1 MNMKRKELWVSI
13 ILIAV
18 LLIVSACGNAGQ
30 NANKQEAG
38 GNAAATAQPT
48 ADATEE
54 PKIEAGATREY
65 KHMAGTSVIPA
76 KPERVVTNWY
86 YGQLVALGLKPVGT
100 DDYVLNNHPFIE
112 KEGTESIG
120 QSLEKIIELEP
131 DLIISWGADKYED
144 YSKIAP
150 TLPLELSG
158 GPIETVRIFGD
169 ILGREQEAEDWIAA
183 FEANNAAAR
192 AKLAETFKPEE
203 TVTILTIFKKE
214 LRVYGFVNMGGYAL
228 YEALQVKPPAKVDE
242 LFRGSEEWN
251 KTISFE
257 VLPEY
262 AGDHIILTVYEGE
275 EDSGKTLKELQE
287 SAVWNSLEAVKNG
300 HVHQVPFNNLY
311 NDDPVAIEHQVK
323 LLTEL
328 LAK

>member
-1 MNMKRKELWVSI
+1 MMLQFKQGLMGIFMV
-13 ILIAV
+13 AA
-18 LLIVSACGNAGQ
+18 LLLVSACGNAGQ
-30 NANKQEAG
+30 NGDAPAAG
-38 GNAAATAQPT
+38 GNATAAGEPTAAPSQEPEAT
-48 ADATEE
+48 ADAV
-54 PKIEAGATREY
+54 REY
-65 KHMAGTSVIPA
+65 KHMAGSSVIPK

-131 DLIISWGADKYED
+131 DLIISWGADKYDD

-150 TLPLELSG
+150 TVPLELSG

-169 ILGREQEAEDWIAA
+169 ILGREKEAEDWIAS
-183 FEANNAAAR
+183 FDKNNAAAR

-203 TVTILTIFKKE
+203 TVTILTIFQKE

-262 AGDHIILTVYEGE
+262 AGDHIILTVYEGN
-275 EDSGKTLKELQE
+275 EDSGKTLEELQE
-287 SAVWNSLEAVKNG
+287 SAVWNSLAAVKKG
-300 HVHQVPFNNLY
+300 HVHQVPFNDLY